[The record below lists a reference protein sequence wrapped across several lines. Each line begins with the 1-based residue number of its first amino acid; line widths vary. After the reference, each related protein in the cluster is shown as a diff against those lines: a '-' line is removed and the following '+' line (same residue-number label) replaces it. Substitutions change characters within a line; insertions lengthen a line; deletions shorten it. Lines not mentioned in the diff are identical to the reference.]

1 MSLSAVEILR
11 RAAPLFE
18 ERGYH
23 GTSMSLLAEACDL
36 AKPGL
41 YHHFRDK
48 EALFLALLEEGLAAL
63 ESELDRLEEKAASL
77 AGTPLLT
84 EIVTMLLSPP
94 EAARLAMRLAEQ
106 DLTHLSEQ
114 SRSRLATAY
123 RRRFP
128 ERIGGLLGRA
138 GLRAGVD
145 PAVAT
150 TAFLG
155 MASAFHRR
163 KPSHPASPAL
173 IAELFARGALE
184 P

>member
-1 MSLSAVEILR
+1 MSLSAIEILR

-63 ESELDRLEEKAASL
+63 EAELDRLEERSRSL
-77 AGTPLLT
+77 SGNELLT
-84 EIVTMLLSPP
+84 ETVAMLLAPP

-106 DLTHLSEQ
+106 DLTHLSEE
-114 SRSRLATAY
+114 SRSRLATTY

-128 ERIGGLLGRA
+128 ERIGNLLTRT
-138 GLRAGVD
+138 GLRPGVD
-145 PAVAT
+145 PQLAT
-150 TAFLG
+150 TALLG

-163 KPSHPASPAL
+163 KASHPAPASQ
-173 IAELFARGALE
+173 IADLFSRGALE
-184 P
+184 A